1 MLTDEETNAIHELG
15 FCCFEHLADYYFYL
29 GHASD
34 PASVR
39 LITCEDTRQ
48 DRARERACER
58 IVEDAR
64 IDAQNIAQRAQYA
77 PTGHTRVTFNRR
89 RLPPTNTTDDPPKVH
104 LTGQALLD
112 AVERH
117 RQTVVSRNPT
127 LLL

>member
-1 MLTDEETNAIHELG
+1 MLTDEETHAIHELG

-48 DRARERACER
+48 DRARERARER
-58 IVEDAR
+58 VIEDAR
-64 IDAQNIAQRAQYA
+64 LDAENIAA
-77 PTGHTRVTFNRR
+77 PTGHTRAIFHRR
-89 RLPPTNTTDDPPKVH
+89 RLPANTTDDPPKVH

-117 RQTVVSRNPT
+117 RHRRITRGRPCEIRH
-127 LLL
+127 